1 MDRVAQIKI
10 DRNSDITDLLS
21 EYRAAGVLGIGDLA
35 KGVDIIE
42 EMING
47 ETTVFLGLAG
57 PMVASGLRNIIA
69 ELIRDGLV
77 QAVVSN
83 GANLVHDLIEAFGG
97 GHYRGIFGA
106 DDASLHKEGLGRIGN
121 VLTKTSDFETFE
133 TRIQDMLQDIDEEL
147 RRNISVAELTSE
159 LGKRVDDEKS
169 ILKTAYEKGVPIFSP
184 GITDSMLGLQMWM
197 YAQDHTLRLNVLK
210 DMTQLSDMV
219 FNAKKTGG
227 IFLGGGLPKHY
238 IMGANLLRG
247 GLDMA
252 VQITLDRPEGGALSG
267 ARLEEGISWGKVKD
281 TEKKATIIGDATM
294 LFPLMI
300 WAVRKRI

>member
-1 MDRVAQIKI
+1 MDRVAQIDLSSAADI
-10 DRNSDITDLLS
+10 DGLLKQ
-21 EYRAAGVLGIGDLA
+21 YREAGVLGAGDLA
-35 KGVDIIE
+35 KGIDIIE
-42 EMING
+42 EMFTE

-57 PMVASGLRNIIA
+57 PMVASGLRGVIKD
-69 ELIRDGLV
+69 LIKDDLISG
-77 QAVVSN
+77 VVTN
-83 GANLVHDLIEAFGG
+83 GANIVHDLIEAFGG
-97 GHYRGIFGA
+97 SHYRGAFGA
-106 DDASLHKEGLGRIGN
+106 DDSVLHKEGLGRIGN

-133 TRIQDMLQDIDEEL
+133 SKIQDMLHVIDESL
-147 RRNISVAELTSE
+147 RKNISVADFMTEI
-159 LGKRVDDEKS
+159 GKRVDDKKS
-169 ILKTAYEKGVPIFSP
+169 FLKAAYEMEVPVFSP

-197 YAQDHTLRLNVLK
+197 FQQDNTLILNVLK

-219 FNAKKTGG
+219 FNAKRTGG

-247 GLDMA
+247 GLDLA

-267 ARLEEGISWGKVKD
+267 ARLEEGVSWGKVKD